1 MSTRESWNR
10 WARGVTVALAVLAL
24 VCPAVAY
31 DAGGTFARGTMIL
44 GLQIGG
50 GAANNTEGHRTVS
63 DISFLTAAL
72 RVSCLFFPPFGSGL
86 LRSAVEPGIEG
97 WFRYYLSPHEATAQG
112 LKLAMRYHLI
122 GFGRLVPYLAG
133 TAGAGGHEPP
143 GEGDRLHVHVR
154 ARGRSGAIVL
164 RHGHGRVER
173 GLSPPAHLER
183 AHLEPE
189 PGLQLRL
196 GSRRRFVL
204 LQVRGS

>member
-50 GAANNTEGHRTVS
+50 GATNNTEGHRTVS

-122 GFGRLVPYLAG
+122 GFGRLVPFLAG
-133 TAGAGGHEPP
+133 TAGTGGTSLRVKEIDSTFTFVL
-143 GEGDRLHVHVR
+143 EAR
-154 ARGRSGAIVL
+154 A
-164 RHGHGRVER
+164 
-173 GLSPPAHLER
+173 GLSYFVTDTVALNVGYRHQHISNGHTSNPNR
-183 AHLEPE
+183 GFNSDS
-189 PGLQLRL
+189 GL
-196 GSRRRFVL
+196 GGVSFYFK
-204 LQVRGS
+204 